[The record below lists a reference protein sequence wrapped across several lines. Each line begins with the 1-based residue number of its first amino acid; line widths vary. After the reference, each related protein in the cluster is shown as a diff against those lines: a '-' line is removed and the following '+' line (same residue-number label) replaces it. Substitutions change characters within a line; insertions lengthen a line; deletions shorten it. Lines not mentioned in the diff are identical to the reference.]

1 MEMIDA
7 RGKAC
12 PTPVILAKKM
22 ADTGM
27 EAFTVLVDNSTAVE
41 NLKRFSDSTGYDAT
55 VTEVGPDWSISLCKA
70 ASGQTTLAGQA
81 GQASQTD
88 QSKQPGSAEESLRKK
103 TWALFI
109 GSEGI
114 GQGDPVLGASLL
126 KMCLYTLTQGE
137 DLPDYILMMN
147 GGVKVSV
154 EHEQAIEHLKELEAR
169 GTTVLVCG
177 ACLNFF
183 GMTDDLK
190 AGTLSNM
197 YDILTAMQK
206 VDKVISL

>member
-1 MEMIDA
+1 MEIIDA

-22 ADTGM
+22 ADTGT
-27 EAFTVLVDNSTAVE
+27 EAFTVLVDNKTAVE
-41 NLKRFSDSTGYDAT
+41 NLNRFAGSAGFDAA
-55 VTEVGPDWSISLCKA
+55 VTEIGPDWSISFCKA
-70 ASGQTTLAGQA
+70 GSGQSTRTN
-81 GQASQTD
+81 QTV
-88 QSKQPGSAEESLRKK
+88 QSEQPGPTAESRSKK
-103 TWALFI
+103 SWALFI
-109 GSEGI
+109 GSAGI

-147 GGVKVSV
+147 GGVKAAV

-197 YDILTAMQK
+197 YDILTAMQN

>member
-22 ADTGM
+22 ADTGT

-41 NLKRFSDSTGYDAT
+41 NLKRFSDSTGFEAT
-55 VTEVGPDWSISLCKA
+55 VTEVGPDWSISFCKA
-70 ASGQTTLAGQA
+70 GSGQS
-81 GQASQTD
+81 SQTV
-88 QSKQPGSAEESLRKK
+88 QSEQPDPTAESRSKK
-103 TWALFI
+103 TWALFL

-147 GGVKVSV
+147 GGVKAAV

-169 GTTVLVCG
+169 GVSVLVCG

-197 YDILTAMQK
+197 YDILTAMQT

>member
-1 MEMIDA
+1 MELIDA

-12 PTPVILAKKM
+12 PTPVILAKKT
-22 ADTGM
+22 ADTGT
-27 EAFTVLVDNSTAVE
+27 EAFTVLVDNKTAVE
-41 NLKRFSDSTGYDAT
+41 NLNRFAGSSGFDAA

-70 ASGQTTLAGQA
+70 GSEQPDPTAESR
-81 GQASQTD
+81 
-88 QSKQPGSAEESLRKK
+88 SKKS
-103 TWALFI
+103 WALFV

-147 GGVKVSV
+147 GGVKAAV

-197 YDILTAMQK
+197 YDILTAMQN

>member
-22 ADTGM
+22 ADTGT
-27 EAFTVLVDNSTAVE
+27 EAFTVLVDNKTAVE
-41 NLKRFSDSTGYDAT
+41 NLNRFAGSSGFDAA
-55 VTEVGPDWSISLCKA
+55 VTEVGPDWSISLSKA
-70 ASGQTTLAGQA
+70 GSGQST
-81 GQASQTD
+81 QTAESR
-88 QSKQPGSAEESLRKK
+88 SKKS
-103 TWALFI
+103 WALFV

-147 GGVKVSV
+147 GGVKAAV

>member
-1 MEMIDA
+1 MELIDA

-27 EAFTVLVDNSTAVE
+27 EAFTILVDNKTAVE
-41 NLKRFSDSTGYDAT
+41 NLNRFAGSAGFDAA

-70 ASGQTTLAGQA
+70 GSGQST
-81 GQASQTD
+81 QT
-88 QSKQPGSAEESLRKK
+88 AESLSKK
-103 TWALFI
+103 SWALFI
-109 GSEGI
+109 GNEGI

-147 GGVKVSV
+147 GGVKAAV

-197 YDILTAMQK
+197 YDILTAMQN